1 MLTLPIK
8 RKWFDMIVSGEKREE
23 YRAPTAYWKKR
34 FINEAKRQNLERP
47 GEVKG
52 FKGVRV
58 RIRAGYSRQA
68 PQAELTLETIH
79 TDEGRKEW
87 GAEPGV
93 RYLVLHIKSVEVLK
107 E

>member
-34 FINEAKRQNLERP
+34 FVNEAKRQNAERP

-52 FKGVRV
+52 FNGMRV

-68 PQAELTLETIH
+68 PQAELTLATLY
-79 TDEGRKEW
+79 TDEGHAEW

-93 RYLVLHIKSVEVLK
+93 RYLVLFIKSVEVLK